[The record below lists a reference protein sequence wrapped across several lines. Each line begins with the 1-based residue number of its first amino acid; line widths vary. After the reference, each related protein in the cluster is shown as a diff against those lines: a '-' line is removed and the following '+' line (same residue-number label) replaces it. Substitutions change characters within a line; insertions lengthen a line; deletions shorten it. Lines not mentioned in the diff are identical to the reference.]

1 MMIDRVLKILY
12 QNIGQFVSGQNIGRS
27 LGVSRSAVSKS
38 ITELKNKGLNIL
50 SVSNK
55 GHMLVKMDDVLD
67 SDIITALTD
76 KKTVFFDTCQSTN
89 IEARKLTHIQDIELV
104 IANTQAKGRGRRG
117 RAFVSATGG
126 VYMTYILM
134 PDLPPRHS
142 MLINLAAGLAV
153 FDTLTKYGFEPFL
166 KYPNDI
172 YLDGK
177 KVCGILTE
185 TLADAD
191 TLMWAITG
199 IGLNVNNEIEED
211 LADIAV
217 SLSGSSGKNFLR
229 AEIIKEIINQFDYYM
244 TQDIVRHY
252 RQKCAMIGSEIT
264 LINDDGTKIN
274 AIAVDIRDDGLL
286 LIGHNG
292 TNKVAVGGE
301 VSVRMNN

>member
-1 MMIDRVLKILY
+1 MIDRVLRILY
-12 QNIGQFVSGQNIGRS
+12 QNIGQFVSGQSIGLR
-27 LGVSRSAVSKS
+27 LGVSRNAVSKS
-38 ITELKNKGLNIL
+38 ITELKNKGLDIL

-55 GHMLVKMDDVLD
+55 GHMLVKMDDILD
-67 SDIITALTD
+67 SDIITAVTD
-76 KKTVFFDTCQSTN
+76 KKTRFFDACQSTN
-89 IEARKLTHIQDIELV
+89 IEARKLTQTQDIELV
-104 IANTQAKGRGRRG
+104 VAEVQEKGRGRRG
-117 RAFVSATGG
+117 RAFASATGG
-126 VYMTYILM
+126 IYMTYILT
-134 PDLPPRHS
+134 PNLPPRHS

-153 FDTLTKYGFEPFL
+153 FDTLTKYGFDPFL

-172 YLDGK
+172 YIDGK

-191 TLMWAITG
+191 TLVWAITG
-199 IGLNVNNEIEED
+199 IGLNVNNKLED
-211 LADIAV
+211 DLGDVAV
-217 SLSGSSGKNFLR
+217 SLSSISGKKFLR
-229 AEIIKEIINQFDYYM
+229 AEIIKEIIEQFDYYM

-264 LINDDGTKIN
+264 IINDDSTKIN

-286 LIGHNG
+286 LISHNG

>member
-191 TLMWAITG
+191 TLMWAIVG
-199 IGLNVNNEIEED
+199 IGVNVNNLIDRNLKE
-211 LADIAV
+211 IAV
-217 SLSGSSGKNFLR
+217 SLYDILGKKLVR
-229 AEIIKEIINQFDYYM
+229 AEIIKEIIKNFDYYL
-244 TQDIVRHY
+244 TQDIVMQY
-252 RQKCAMIGSEIT
+252 KQKCAMIGTDIII
-264 LINDDGTKIN
+264 INDDNTKSN
-274 AIAVDIRDDGLL
+274 VIAEDIREDGLL
-286 LIGHNG
+286 IVSRDGQKQLAI
-292 TNKVAVGGE
+292 GGE
-301 VSVRMNN
+301 VSVRPNN